1 MVDNRT
7 SDNYEFEGFI
17 RTFEQI
23 VLDQLYKI
31 TQAASSREFEDA
43 DLMMD
48 VLAALLGETKEYQ
61 VSMEVLNEE
70 YNTTKSNLS
79 RTALDQLGKELH
91 KKYVLEHMGII
102 RELLKSKKY
111 IALIQKTDVL
121 L

>member
-1 MVDNRT
+1 MDNKT
-7 SDNYEFEGFI
+7 TDGYEFEGFI

-31 TQAASSREFEDA
+31 TQAASSREYEEA

-48 VLAALLGETKEYQ
+48 VLAALLGETKEYRAA
-61 VSMEVLNEE
+61 MEVLNEE
-70 YNTTKSNLS
+70 YNTTKGRLS
-79 RTALDQLGKELH
+79 KNDIEQMGKELH
-91 KKYVLEHMGII
+91 KNYVLEHMGII